1 MIITLC
7 ILLEN
12 KEDFGMA
19 IHQCILCM
27 YFVYVV
33 WINEQVMKIYDKI
46 IRKLADRYNQ
56 ISLKNMGSIFVVIQ
70 ASPFQSRRIWLE
82 EMILFKKHFIIHVH
96 DLLKINLPLMFQA
109 LLFVIGYVVI
119 FRQTN

>member
-7 ILLEN
+7 ISLEN

-19 IHQCILCM
+19 INQCILCM

-56 ISLKNMGSIFVVIQ
+56 ISLKNMGSIFVVI
-70 ASPFQSRRIWLE
+70 
-82 EMILFKKHFIIHVH
+82 
-96 DLLKINLPLMFQA
+96 
-109 LLFVIGYVVI
+109 
-119 FRQTN
+119 